1 MLDVKQHTDLV
12 AKTLGGDDGDLIAD
26 ALVGLE
32 VESQLGVVA
41 LDDDLSGPL
50 DGLGTDATHFGGLL
64 AGWMFEEGNQIDA
77 VLEESGG
84 CSRLVLCGSLP
95 YLNPKCHVKYTYLYY
110 VMRAC
115 LCLRPQYLSRFS
127 DHRDGIIEP
136 VATVVFPLNNMRLM
150 HWLISH
156 VQNGNESSFTQ
167 VLGLIVQFSVKI
179 HSLRASSPCF
189 VAKHLSPA

>member
-1 MLDVKQHTDLV
+1 
-12 AKTLGGDDGDLIAD
+12 
-26 ALVGLE
+26 
-32 VESQLGVVA
+32 
-41 LDDDLSGPL
+41 
-50 DGLGTDATHFGGLL
+50 LL
-64 AGWMFEEGNQIDA
+64 AGWMFGEGNQIDA

-95 YLNPKCHVKYTYLYY
+95 YFSPKCHVKYTYLYY
-110 VMRAC
+110 VMKVC
-115 LCLRPQYLSRFS
+115 LCLRPRYFSRYS

-136 VATVVFPLNNMRLM
+136 VARVVFPLNNMRLM
-150 HWLISH
+150 YWLISH

-167 VLGLIVQFSVKI
+167 ALGLIVQFSVKI